1 MVRVHYEHGEQQTDS
16 GASQYHQTGFR
27 VTSTATRWSIAC
39 KVGLIT
45 GSIDT

>member
-1 MVRVHYEHGEQQTDS
+1 MVWVQYEHGGQQTDI
-16 GASQYHQTGFR
+16 GASHYHQTGFR

-39 KVGLIT
+39 KFGLIT